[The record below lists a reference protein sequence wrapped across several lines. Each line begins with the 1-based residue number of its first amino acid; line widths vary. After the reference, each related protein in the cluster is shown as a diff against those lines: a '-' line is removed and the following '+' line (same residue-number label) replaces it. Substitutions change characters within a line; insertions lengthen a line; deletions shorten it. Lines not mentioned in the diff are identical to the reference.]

1 MSCPHFYPA
10 NLLSKCL
17 LLLLHLP
24 LSRLPREPRERLIS
38 PCMDKSDGDRAALTQ
53 AEAFDQK
60 ATHTFPRKA
69 VCLKPARRVYAVYRL
84 PSGENSRWSGAAGFV
99 WNGQFD
105 LLWWRVPD
113 MRQKK
118 AVSQELSPHFIR
130 VSDKPQIFLFSH
142 EDVPS
147 LFCGKPKSNH
157 LLENNNLCLKKPSYI
172 RETAVFTDASMQWHD
187 SAFPQPQ
194 KSSAEIFLVPLS
206 IGQS

>member
-1 MSCPHFYPA
+1 MRNQKTGVCFMSCPHFYPA

-17 LLLLHLP
+17 LLLLHLR

-105 LLWWRVPD
+105 LLSGDGFQTGDR
-113 MRQKK
+113 KK
-118 AVSQELSPHFIR
+118 L
-130 VSDKPQIFLFSH
+130 SDK
-142 EDVPS
+142 
-147 LFCGKPKSNH
+147 N
-157 LLENNNLCLKKPSYI
+157 
-172 RETAVFTDASMQWHD
+172 
-187 SAFPQPQ
+187 
-194 KSSAEIFLVPLS
+194 
-206 IGQS
+206 